1 MTPQI
6 VGLLAIVAAA
16 IVLFWFEWLSAEV
29 VGIGVLLA
37 LVLSGM
43 VPVDKAFAGFG
54 SDIVIMILGLLI
66 MNAALMR
73 TGVVDMAGRAI
84 LRRAGNDAHRLATVL
99 TIAAATLSAFISNTA
114 AAAFFLPVAI
124 GVARRSGVSA
134 SKLLMPLAF
143 ASILTSSVTLI
154 STSTNLVV
162 SGLMTRYDMDD
173 LGMFEL
179 SPVGIP
185 IAIVGLVY
193 VLTVGRRLIPDRGRG
208 GDVNDT
214 FGLSPYL
221 GELLVLEG
229 APVVGRTLAE
239 SAFGEEYDLN
249 VVCVVRGDERR
260 APVADLALEAGDVLI
275 VQGDRESLLKIK
287 NVRGL
292 ELHPE
297 VKFSY
302 VESDNLGLAEVL
314 LMPRSPLIGRT
325 LRTNRFRE
333 RFGLQV
339 LAIARHGETLRTKL
353 RDVRLNLGDVLLVQ
367 GPRGRLRALQDYE
380 TFRVLGAVEEKPP
393 QIQFARRA
401 TTIFAASLALA
412 ATGLLELP
420 VAVLLGA
427 FVAFVTRCIT
437 PEEAW
442 RSIEWKA
449 ILLIGSLLSLGV
461 AMEETGTAQLL
472 AAALVH
478 LVGNGAPEG
487 LLSAVFLLTVLLTQP
502 MSNQAASIV
511 ILPIAVKAAIQL
523 GFDPRPFAVMVAVAA
538 STSYITPLEPACLL
552 VYGPGRYRFTD
563 FVRVGAPLTLL
574 VYAIAILIVPRVWP
588 A

>member
-1 MTPQI
+1 M
-6 VGLLAIVAAA
+6 
-16 IVLFWFEWLSAEV
+16 S
-29 VGIGVLLA
+29 
-37 LVLSGM
+37 
-43 VPVDKAFAGFG
+43 
-54 SDIVIMILGLLI
+54 
-66 MNAALMR
+66 R
-73 TGVVDMAGRAI
+73 YDMAG
-84 LRRAGNDAHRLATVL
+84 
-99 TIAAATLSAFISNTA
+99 
-114 AAAFFLPVAI
+114 
-124 GVARRSGVSA
+124 
-134 SKLLMPLAF
+134 
-143 ASILTSSVTLI
+143 
-154 STSTNLVV
+154 
-162 SGLMTRYDMDD
+162 

-179 SPVGIP
+179 APVGIP
-185 IAIVGLVY
+185 IAIVGVAYL
-193 VLTVGRRLIPDRGRG
+193 LTVGRRLIPDRGRP
-208 GDVNDT
+208 GDDADT

-249 VVCVVRGDERR
+249 VLCVVRGEDRR
-260 APVADLALEAGDVLI
+260 AAGADVMLEAGDVLL
-275 VQGDRESLLKIK
+275 VKGDREALLRIK

-292 ELHPE
+292 DLHPE

-302 VESDNLGLAEVL
+302 VESDDVGLAEVL

-325 LRTNRFRE
+325 LRINRFRE

-367 GPRGRLRALQDYE
+367 GPRNRLRALQDYE

-393 QIQFARRA
+393 QVQYARRA
-401 TTIFAASLALA
+401 TTIFATSLVVA
-412 ATGLLELP
+412 AAGLLELP

-461 AMEETGTAQLL
+461 AMEETGTAQFL
-472 AAALVH
+472 ADWLVR
-478 LVGNGAPEG
+478 VVDSGGPVW
-487 LLSAVFLLTVLLTQP
+487 LLSAIFLLTVLLTQP

-511 ILPIAVKAAIQL
+511 ILPIAVKAATQL
-523 GFDPRPFAVMVAVAA
+523 GYDPRPFAVMVAVAA

-552 VYGPGRYRFTD
+552 VYGPGRYRFGD

-574 VYAIAILIVPRVWP
+574 VYAVAILIVPRIWHP
-588 A
+588 